1 MAQAGAEAAG
11 LSKPG
16 EPQEGNMTRATPD
29 TSPAPAHPA
38 AGPDPVPQL
47 RAGAAHPG
55 PGAPQGTAALLPDVL
70 SCSHHGM
77 GGKKPCPAVNW
88 DDWRVVLFFPVSLE
102 VSVWH

>member
-1 MAQAGAEAAG
+1 MLQMAHAGAEAAG

-47 RAGAAHPG
+47 RAGAAHP
-55 PGAPQGTAALLPDVL
+55 
-70 SCSHHGM
+70 
-77 GGKKPCPAVNW
+77 
-88 DDWRVVLFFPVSLE
+88 
-102 VSVWH
+102 